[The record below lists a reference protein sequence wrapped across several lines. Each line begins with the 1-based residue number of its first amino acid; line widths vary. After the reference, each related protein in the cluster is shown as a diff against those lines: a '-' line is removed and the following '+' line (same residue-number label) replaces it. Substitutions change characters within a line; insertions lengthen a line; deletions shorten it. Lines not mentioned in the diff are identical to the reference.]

1 MRPHIYC
8 SDDSLICFAFWP
20 GILEL
25 GGKEMHAFDGHGL
38 IARVSLQN
46 GRAVFK
52 SRYVK
57 TKVVA
62 CPVVAVVQQNLL
74 NACN

>member
-1 MRPHIYC
+1 MTV
-8 SDDSLICFAFWP
+8 SACFAFWP

-25 GGKEMHAFDGHGL
+25 GGKKMHVFDGHGL

-62 CPVVAVVQQNLL
+62 CPAVAVMQQTLL
-74 NACN
+74 TACN